1 VSTTTNQTI
10 KDEIAQYWSARA
22 ASFDS
27 SPGHGIAPGGERVA
41 WSRLL
46 QDRLGALAGQ
56 RVLELASGTGEFT
69 GLLADAGA
77 DVTGLDLCEAMLA
90 RARPKLAAA
99 GRRASLFLGDAE
111 DTREPSGRYDAV
123 VCRHLVWTLPDPAR
137 AAAEWLRVLR
147 PGGRLLVVDGDW
159 VPLPAWGRV
168 RRTVGQ
174 VLMRVM

>member
-1 VSTTTNQTI
+1 M
-10 KDEIAQYWSARA
+10 
-22 ASFDS
+22 
-27 SPGHGIAPGGERVA
+27 
-41 WSRLL
+41 
-46 QDRLGALAGQ
+46 
-56 RVLELASGTGEFT
+56 
-69 GLLADAGA
+69 
-77 DVTGLDLCEAMLA
+77 TGLDLCEAMLA

-174 VLMRVM
+174 VLMWVM